1 MCSQYILSNNRMEFK
16 NSLMDQVLQQLGI
29 DRILLCKAV
38 WLLKLFSLIVNMSR
52 GKFTACMWV
61 YCDTQL
67 FIFRFS
73 FLHNT

>member
-1 MCSQYILSNNRMEFK
+1 MCY
-16 NSLMDQVLQQLGI
+16 VG
-29 DRILLCKAV
+29 AV
-38 WLLKLFSLIVNMSR
+38 WLLELFSLLELHQG

-67 FIFRFS
+67 LIFRFS